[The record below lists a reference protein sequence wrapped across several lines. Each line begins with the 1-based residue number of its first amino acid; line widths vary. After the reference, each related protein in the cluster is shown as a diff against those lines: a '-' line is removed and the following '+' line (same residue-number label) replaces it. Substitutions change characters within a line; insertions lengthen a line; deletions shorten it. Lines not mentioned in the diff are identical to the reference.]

1 MPEQHTIVITV
12 EASGE
17 VTPAPQPDPVEA
29 VEVEEPSDG

>member
-17 VTPAPQPDPVEA
+17 VTPANAVEA
-29 VEVEEPSDG
+29 TEDKEPTDG